1 MGSIAANRTG
11 RRGGDGSRR
20 VWIIPVYPGFLPVYP
35 GSGAL
40 ARFGLVYPGYE
51 ALPGFGAVHQGSGM
65 NARDKASKF
74 FSHFVPACRYM
85 VVKYENY
92 V

>member
-1 MGSIAANRTG
+1 M
-11 RRGGDGSRR
+11 
-20 VWIIPVYPGFLPVYP
+20 YPGFLPVYQ

-51 ALPGFGAVHQGSGM
+51 ALPGFGAVHQESGM
-65 NARDKASKF
+65 NARDKASKH
-74 FSHFVPACRYM
+74 FSLFVIACRYM